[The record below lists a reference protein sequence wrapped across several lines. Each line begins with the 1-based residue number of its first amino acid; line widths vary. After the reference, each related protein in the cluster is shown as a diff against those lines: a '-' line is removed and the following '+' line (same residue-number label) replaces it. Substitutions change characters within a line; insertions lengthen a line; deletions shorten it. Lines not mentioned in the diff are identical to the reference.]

1 MLQYFFQAIFALVI
15 WDHLIMFSDEVEYV
29 WKKEKT
35 WRESRSI
42 SSHDGILTITQY
54 FGFISWFAPVKLSAL
69 IGY

>member
-35 WRESRSI
+35 WRESRPI
-42 SSHDGILTITQY
+42 SSQDEILTIAQY
-54 FGFISWFAPVKLSAL
+54 SGFISWFASVELLAL
-69 IGY
+69 IGC